1 MSEFRGSFPKTV
13 AVRSPAL
20 RVLYTLIPCQ
30 WQVGETTTL
39 GIVIAEICGITRS
52 CCGAHSN
59 WVEFGGK
66 GQGRKADDTEC
77 ASLCLKHHA
86 ALDQGSKMTYD
97 ERQTGW
103 LGARDRTRAR
113 LNDLAR
119 EDRHVRGVLE
129 SVGLL
134 EK

>member
-20 RVLYTLIPCQ
+20 RAIYQLIPCQ
-30 WQVGETTTL
+30 WGVGQSQSL
-39 GIVIAEICGITRS
+39 GLPLLLVCGIRNTMA
-52 CCGAHSN
+52 AHSN
-59 WVEFGGK
+59 WTEYGGK
-66 GQGRKADDTEC
+66 GGMRKADDTQC

-103 LGARDRTRAR
+103 LGARDRTRVL
-113 LNDLAR
+113 LNELAR

-129 SVGLL
+129 NVGLL